1 MTSHKVRQ
9 LIANILDLSEL
20 LDLSKDSKLEITQT
34 LDYIKTSAQSLDV
47 LTKELNAYIIEL
59 RQKAQNMLL

>member
-9 LIANILDLSEL
+9 TDYNILGIKRITRP
-20 LDLSKDSKLEITQT
+20 SKDSKEITQT
-34 LDYIKTSAQSLDV
+34 LDYIKTSAQSLDT
-47 LTKELNAYIIEL
+47 TKELNAYIMEL